1 VLRVPGWT
9 EKRLQN
15 REVCYY
21 VALSPSTWS
30 GSGSSS
36 NTSGLCSTAEL
47 EEELDQGKAIAA
59 VIRTGV
65 CSGFGFRAVV
75 VNLNSGTGLVSSG

>member
-1 VLRVPGWT
+1 M
-9 EKRLQN
+9 
-15 REVCYY
+15 
-21 VALSPSTWS
+21 
-30 GSGSSS
+30 
-36 NTSGLCSTAEL
+36 L
-47 EEELDQGKAIAA
+47 EAGLDQGKAIAA